1 MNYLFNSLSPRALLG
16 QRTFSTF
23 RTSASGG
30 VFSTCHSRF
39 FSSSSGKEEEELLL
53 FERGNEQFTLI
64 RTGLGFSSFHTAYWI
79 WYTTDFVPAVNAA
92 NIPELYVDPM
102 LGVTGT
108 FFAAGLQLIFFAWPK
123 RLVSRLTF
131 KACRNG
137 QPAQFRIYTHAL
149 LGVVPATK
157 PAAVV
162 PVANSATTLLNP
174 SSPEA
179 KEVLADYSDQLSS
192 YRGYLPIRHP
202 KISWPPLMLDFRDS
216 TKIPH
221 PDGLLQALLNPK
233 HFVAMGEEEHGRR
246 QTGFGRESR
255 LKTITKVRQK
265 HQRRR

>member
-1 MNYLFNSLSPRALLG
+1 MLRSLGSRVLRCQPIHPTFRKSTPPAVDSTCRFVSSSPR
-16 QRTFSTF
+16 
-23 RTSASGG
+23 
-30 VFSTCHSRF
+30 
-39 FSSSSGKEEEELLL
+39 KDEEELLL

-108 FFAAGLQLIFFAWPK
+108 IFAAGLQVIFFAWPK

-131 KACRNG
+131 RAAREE

-149 LGVVPATK
+149 LGVLPATR
-157 PAAVV
+157 PTAVV
-162 PVANSATTLLNP
+162 PVTNNTTSLMNP

-179 KEVLADYSDQLSS
+179 KEVLADYADQLSS

-216 TKIPH
+216 SNIPH
-221 PDGLLQALLNPK
+221 PDRLLQALLNPK
-233 HFVAMGEEEHGRR
+233 HFVAMGEEEEGYGRR
-246 QTGFGRESR
+246 QSAFGRESR
-255 LKTITKVRQK
+255 LKTVTKLRQK
-265 HQRRR
+265 HQKKS

>member
-1 MNYLFNSLSPRALLG
+1 MLRALGSRLLRC
-16 QRTFSTF
+16 QLTFPTF
-23 RTSASGG
+23 HTSSPAS
-30 VFSTCHSRF
+30 VLSTCRSV
-39 FSSSSGKEEEELLL
+39 SSSSPRNDEEPL
-53 FERGNEQFTLI
+53 FERGNEQFALI

-108 FFAAGLQLIFFAWPK
+108 IFATGLQLIFFAWPK

-131 KACRNG
+131 RPATEE
-137 QPAQFRIYTHAL
+137 QPAQFRIYTHTL
-149 LGVVPATK
+149 LGVLPATK
-157 PAAVV
+157 PAAIV
-162 PVANSATTLLNP
+162 PVASSMASLLNP

-179 KEVLADYSDQLSS
+179 KEVLADYADQLSS

-216 TKIPH
+216 SNIPH
-221 PDGLLQALLNPK
+221 PDRLLQALLNPK
-233 HFVAMGEEEHGRR
+233 HFVAMGDEGRR
-246 QTGFGRESR
+246 QESR
-255 LKTITKVRQK
+255 LKTVTKLRQK